1 MMICF
6 RYLHFPVVLSLLL
19 LFSLPNAFAD
29 NDKEEDN
36 TLEHK
41 WFLTVYGG
49 LHAQKT
55 LGGLLTFQATFPDDT
70 YIAVAALGREFWRYK
85 QLSLEVEGQVGKY
98 FGQEHQW
105 QLNALLVARWHLFP
119 WNKYIA
125 TTLAVGDGISYNT
138 EISKVEE
145 ADDEDAGLWLNYLMF
160 ELTLGLPKYRQWD
173 VVVRIHHRSE
183 VFGLIGAGGSNF
195 LTAGIKYS
203 F

>member
-29 NDKEEDN
+29 NNKEEDN
-36 TLEHK
+36 TLERK

-70 YIAVAALGREFWRYK
+70 YIAVVALGREFWRYK

-105 QLNALLVARWHLFP
+105 QFNGLLVARWHLFP
-119 WNKYIA
+119 WNKYID

-138 EISKVEE
+138 EISKVEKE
-145 ADDEDAGLWLNYLMF
+145 DDEDAGMVLNYLMF

-173 VVVRIHHRSE
+173 VVVRIHHRSSIY
-183 VFGLIGAGGSNF
+183 GMAGAAGSNF

>member
-1 MMICF
+1 MICF

-19 LFSLPNAFAD
+19 LFSLSNAFAD
-29 NDKEEDN
+29 NDKDEDN
-36 TLEHK
+36 TLERK

-105 QLNALLVARWHLFP
+105 QFNGLLIARWHWFP
-119 WNKYIA
+119 WNKYID

-138 EISKVEE
+138 EISKIEKE
-145 ADDEDAGLWLNYLMF
+145 DDEDAGLVLNYLMF

-173 VVVRIHHRSE
+173 VVVRIHHRSSIYG
-183 VFGLIGAGGSNF
+183 VAGAGGSNF